1 MVETPIPTY
10 ESLEIGDAA
19 PQLEFGP
26 VTLNM
31 ILRYAGASG
40 DFNPLHNDADFAKA
54 AGYPGIFAMGMM
66 SAAWLGRMLTDWVG
80 PQSIRRYKV
89 RFVNQVWPGDRL
101 TCSGRV
107 SDKREAAEGRLVDLE
122 LAVTNQKGETVL
134 QGSATAALQ

>member
-1 MVETPIPTY
+1 MVQTAMPTY
-10 ESLEIGDAA
+10 ESLEVGAAA
-19 PQLEFGP
+19 PELEFGP

-40 DFNPLHNDADFAKA
+40 DFNPLHNDPDFARA

-66 SAAWLGRMLTDWVG
+66 PAAWLGRMLTDWVG

-101 TCSGRV
+101 TCRGRV
-107 SDKREAAEGRLVDLE
+107 SDKREVAEGRLVDLE
-122 LAVTNQKGETVL
+122 LAITNQKGETVL
-134 QGSATAALQ
+134 QGSATAALS